1 MNFLG
6 PDESADFTSRLRR
19 QGGTTNAQSQPFQFP
34 STAPT
39 GNFKPQGIT
48 PPGPNHSQQ
57 WFGDR
62 PMGGFQHPQNGGV
75 VPPGPWG
82 GGKSF
87 LPAPGSEPYRD
98 PITGAQVG
106 LDNPPQQMSG
116 QKWLDAM
123 GPKPPG
129 EWRMPT
135 DQERFLQMTAM
146 AGGGGFQRPGGGYD
160 SSGINPGGMY
170 GGPPIQGGPFGPP
183 RPDMTGGP
191 VGDPAYPAK
200 SDGRPWSYENRN
212 EMQRPGGGYGPYN
225 GYGTPGNG
233 GVVPPGPHGGGPKGF
248 PGMDPSIYPSGWN
261 GYVHPQQTRGQWQ
274 QNRLGNPGPQ
284 IPQESPIFPTNGW
297 GSNNQGW

>member
-82 GGKSF
+82 GGKSMV
-87 LPAPGSEPYRD
+87 PGSEPYRD

-106 LDNPPQQMSG
+106 LNNPSPM
-116 QKWLDAM
+116 
-123 GPKPPG
+123 
-129 EWRMPT
+129 
-135 DQERFLQMTAM
+135 
-146 AGGGGFQRPGGGYD
+146 GGGFQRPGGGYD
-160 SSGINPGGMY
+160 SSGINPHGMY
-170 GGPPIQGGPFGPP
+170 GGGGIQGGPFGPP
-183 RPDMTGGP
+183 QPDRTGGP
-191 VGDPAYPAK
+191 MLDWAPRGGEGGNPWQEDTQGDPRNRPMGQADPKYPL
-200 SDGRPWSYENRN
+200 GMPH
-212 EMQRPGGGYGPYN
+212 QR
-225 GYGTPGNG
+225 
-233 GVVPPGPHGGGPKGF
+233 
-248 PGMDPSIYPSGWN
+248 M
-261 GYVHPQQTRGQWQ
+261 PQQTRGQWQ

-297 GSNNQGW
+297 GSNNRGW